1 MNNAMW
7 NFLQLYLVYL
17 KPFENLRINYT
28 IKLLKSESSLKSHI
42 GFWFGFLPYFL
53 IYFQFFLTAG
63 LTTLLINGVETALN
77 TSFDIISIDDN
88 TDVAHNVSKGEIAF
102 SLGSGSGLV
111 IGYSDMLLQATLSYE
126 SDDVER

>member
-1 MNNAMW
+1 MKFPPTLSGLLETFWKSAYK
-7 NFLQLYLVYL
+7 LYYQTFKIRKFFK
-17 KPFENLRINYT
+17 KPYWILIW
-28 IKLLKSESSLKSHI
+28 ISSLFSDLFPI
-42 GFWFGFLPYFL
+42 
-53 IYFQFFLTAG
+53 FFLTAG